1 MSEMG
6 RKQPVSLTVGSIRT
20 GLVRFA
26 VPVFCALFLQVMYT
40 SIDMLIVGNFSSV
53 EHISGVSTGSQLM
66 NTLTALCV
74 GLAMG
79 TTIFIGQKIGEH
91 KEEEVEGIITNSI
104 LLFLVMSIIST
115 IIFMVLTDELVA
127 VLNTPKDAIEETT
140 AYVIYCAMG
149 IPLIFFYN
157 VLSSMFRGLGDAK
170 TPLIAVGGACV
181 INIVGDLV
189 LVAGLDMGAAGA
201 AIATVAAQFVS
212 VVVCTYI
219 MMRNKIIRN
228 LDARNTWRMR
238 LDYVKKI
245 LGLGIPVA
253 LQSVMATFSV
263 LIFTMIV
270 NRHGMIFSAAIGL
283 ADKVT
288 GLTVLVPSAL
298 MQALSVFVAQNYGA
312 GKNDRAKQGLYT
324 CLRIAATVGA
334 ITAISLALFGEVFI
348 SIFNREPELVEA
360 AKMYLNGFLLDT
372 FIVTIQ
378 FSLIGYFNGYGQ
390 TVFVMI
396 QSLLG
401 TFIRIPLVYYMSLI
415 EPVSLFRIGIATPIT
430 TSFQILMCTLF
441 LVWFTRGKQKITIQ
455 S

>member
-1 MSEMG
+1 M
-6 RKQPVSLTVGSIRT
+6 RDAKIKKQTSLIEGSIRT

-26 VPVFCALFLQVMYT
+26 MPVFCALFLQVMYT

-104 LLFLVMSIIST
+104 LLFLVMSVIST
-115 IIFMVLTDELVA
+115 IIFMVFTDELVA
-127 VLNTPKDAIEETT
+127 VLNTPKDAVEETT

-149 IPLIFFYN
+149 IPLIFLYN
-157 VLSSMFRGLGDAK
+157 VLSSIFRGLGDAK

-201 AIATVAAQFVS
+201 AIATVIAQFVS
-212 VVVCTYI
+212 VVTCGYI
-219 MMRNKIIRN
+219 MLRKKII
-228 LDARNTWRMR
+228 ARMSLRSTWKIR
-238 LDYVKKI
+238 LDYIKKI

-270 NRHGMIFSAAIGL
+270 NRHGIIFSAAIGL

-324 CLRIAATVGA
+324 CLRIAATLGM
-334 ITAISLALFGEVFI
+334 ITAVSLALFGEEFI
-348 SIFNREPELVEA
+348 SIFNREPELVDA
-360 AKMYLNGFLLDT
+360 AKRYLNGFLLDT
-372 FIVTIQ
+372 FIVTVQ

-390 TVFVMI
+390 TVFVMM

-401 TFIRIPLVYYMSLI
+401 TLIRIPLVYYMSLI
-415 EPVSLFRIGIATPIT
+415 EPVSLFHIGIATPIT
-430 TSFQILMCTLF
+430 TSLQILMCVLF
-441 LVWFTRGKQKITIQ
+441 LVWFTRLNREFKHIT
-455 S
+455 